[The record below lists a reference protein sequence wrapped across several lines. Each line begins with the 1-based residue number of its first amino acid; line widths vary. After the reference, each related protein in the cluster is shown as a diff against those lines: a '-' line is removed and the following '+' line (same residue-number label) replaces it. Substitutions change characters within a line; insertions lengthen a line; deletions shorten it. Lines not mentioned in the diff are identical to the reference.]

1 MGVCCP
7 HNHTLESQTLHQHTL
22 NLNEFDKNT
31 NADNGSISYV
41 SYSTFNQ
48 LSSITISLKT
58 LKSTSQTIIN
68 MFFELIFLSCVLIF
82 YFFVD
87 HSDVFKVINVWI
99 YICNDNFN
107 NC

>member
-31 NADNGSISYV
+31 NADNGSASYV

-58 LKSTSQTIIN
+58 LKEGPILKKIKKKKNQ
-68 MFFELIFLSCVLIF
+68 L
-82 YFFVD
+82 
-87 HSDVFKVINVWI
+87 HKQ
-99 YICNDNFN
+99 
-107 NC
+107 